1 MRTLKVAVVAVVREK
16 RVMLRIARLQS
27 LLVYHSTSYY
37 LLPPSHKALCPT
49 DRTFKK
55 KKRLPS
61 HPTGAGAVT
70 AAILSCPSILVSR
83 AS

>member
-1 MRTLKVAVVAVVREK
+1 MRTLKVAVVVREK

-55 KKRLPS
+55 KKKDFQAIPPARERSLQPS
-61 HPTGAGAVT
+61 SPV
-70 AAILSCPSILVSR
+70 LQY
-83 AS
+83 

>member
-37 LLPPSHKALCPT
+37 LLLPSHKALCPT

-55 KKRLPS
+55 KKDFQAIPPARERSLQPS
-61 HPTGAGAVT
+61 SPV
-70 AAILSCPSILVSR
+70 LQY
-83 AS
+83 